1 VLLLPWAGEGT
12 EQGRSTRK
20 RRPASI
26 VPGKTHATQRGS
38 TLEGKSPGHHIAG
51 MSAKSNDRADPQ
63 QPAEKPADPP
73 GDAPPR
79 PREIGGP
86 KGPEP
91 TRYGDWEVNGRCTD
105 F

>member
-1 VLLLPWAGEGT
+1 MDERLRDREAP
-12 EQGRSTRK
+12 
-20 RRPASI
+20 RPAKPPSN
-26 VPGKTHATQRGS
+26 VPSSKR
-38 TLEGKSPGHHIAG
+38 L
-51 MSAKSNDRADPQ
+51 
-63 QPAEKPADPP
+63 
-73 GDAPPR
+73 

>member
-1 VLLLPWAGEGT
+1 MSE
-12 EQGRSTRK
+12 RK
-20 RRPASI
+20 PQSQTGVIVRAS
-26 VPGKTHATQRGS
+26 
-38 TLEGKSPGHHIAG
+38 
-51 MSAKSNDRADPQ
+51 
-63 QPAEKPADPP
+63 AET
-73 GDAPPR
+73 GVQSE